1 MASARRSRLRP
12 LAAALGTIGVLV
24 ALGGGLLTWRLSQG
38 PLRLDFLTRRIERA
52 LSDQEA
58 RVSIRDTVLVWAG
71 WRENFEIRIR
81 GVRMLLPDGRA
92 TLELP
97 EMGIELSLRAL
108 LAHRLIAPASLEAIG
123 ARLVVVRAA
132 DGTWRFRSAGG
143 GVETPSAVPF
153 VLDDLLAPPDPT
165 TSLGYLESASVVNST
180 VTIVDESSGRSFTV
194 RNASLEVERD
204 EDGLRARLSAVLD
217 VADRSAALSATGR
230 YAASSQALS
239 LAVSVANLDPAAVAT
254 LAPELTALA
263 GFAVPVSGRVD
274 LAFDPQFRLA
284 HAGFELAGEN
294 GKIAA
299 ASYGLP
305 EDAPVRHLR
314 LQGAVSGDLGDVEIG
329 HAEIDL
335 GGPVVSLRGRMT
347 GADAHPRAAGTVVV
361 RNVTADDLRPLW
373 PKDLAPQ
380 ARDWVADHEIG
391 GSLSELSADITAQ
404 APSPAGPW
412 SIEQMQGAFRVTG
425 AEVND
430 LSPLPHIRDVSIE
443 GTFTR
448 DRLDLTIADGHIG
461 ELRLADGSVA
471 LTGLGTDDPGAEL
484 DLPVSGPLR
493 QALDLID
500 APPLGELKKAGLDPA
515 DFSGDMSLRL
525 AAKLPLAHGLSADGV
540 DARVT
545 GRLRQVTVRRAA
557 AGQDITG
564 GDVEIA
570 VDKAGLDISGR
581 ATIGAIP
588 ADIELHRS
596 FAPGAAVPTRAR
608 LQARIASAGDVA
620 AFGVDVSPYVDGSTS
635 LAADYVERRDGRAE
649 VTVDVT
655 LDDAA
660 LSIAP
665 LGWHKP
671 AGQAAAAH
679 ARAMLGGGQ
688 AMEIPEFSFASGS
701 PAQGGLDARG
711 RAALSADGSSLT
723 RLDLT
728 TLKVGLT
735 DLHGTMSRSES
746 GLLSIGLAG
755 PSLDIAPLQQSDR
768 ASAGGTGDSPLKL
781 DMRLDRLYSGADRW
795 LAEFRFAGQRGA
807 ARWESA
813 DLTAETTDE
822 AKRPGQ
828 AKVKLH
834 TRADGRQTLD
844 VAIDDTGAFLDDLGL
859 TSNIHGGR
867 LELHGATDTARAEKP
882 LAGHVHMAEYRL
894 VRAPLLARVLS
905 VALVTGVLDSLSGPG
920 IRFTQL
926 DSDFAYF
933 GPRIG
938 IEDAHT
944 AGAAL
949 GISAAGTID
958 IDGTALDLKGTIVP
972 AYAVNSLPGRIP
984 LIGQLLTAGSRGLFA
999 TNYAISGP
1007 TSSPQISV
1015 NAASTLAPGFLRHL
1029 FGAGSS
1035 SASTGSSR

>member
-1 MASARRSRLRP
+1 MASARRSRLR
-12 LAAALGTIGVLV
+12 LFAAALGAAGVLAV
-24 ALGGGLLTWRLSQG
+24 LGAGLLTWRLSQG
-38 PLRLDFLTRRIERA
+38 PLRLDFLTRRVEQA

-58 RVSIRDTVLVWAG
+58 RVSIKDTVLVWAG

-143 GVETPSAVPF
+143 GAETPSAVPF

-165 TSLGYLESASVVNST
+165 TSLGYLESASVVDST
-180 VTIVDESSGRSFTV
+180 VTIVDEASGRSFAV
-194 RNASLEVERD
+194 RSASFEVERD
-204 EDGLRARLSAVLD
+204 EGGLRARLSAVLD

-230 YAASSQALS
+230 YAASSRALG
-239 LAVSVANLDPAAVAT
+239 LAISVANLDPASVAT
-254 LAPELTALA
+254 MAPELTALA

-284 HAGFELAGEN
+284 RAGFELAGEA

-305 EDAPVRHLR
+305 EDAPVRRLR
-314 LQGAVSGDLGDVEIG
+314 LQGSVSGDLGDVAIG
-329 HAEIDL
+329 NAEIDL

-347 GADAHPRAAGTVVV
+347 DAGAHPRAAGTVVV
-361 RNVTADDLRPLW
+361 RNLAADDVRRLW
-373 PKDLAPQ
+373 PKGLAPQ

-391 GSLSELSADITAQ
+391 GSLSELNADVTAQ
-404 APSPAGPW
+404 AASPAGPW
-412 SIEQMQGAFRVTG
+412 SIEQMQGTFRVAG

-448 DRLDLTIADGHIG
+448 DRLDLAIADAHIG
-461 ELRLADGSVA
+461 DLRLADGSVA
-471 LTGLGTDDPGAEL
+471 LTGLGTDDPRAEL

-525 AAKLPLAHGLSADGV
+525 AAKLPLAHELSADQV

-557 AGQDITG
+557 AGQDISG

-570 VDKAGLDISGR
+570 VNKAGLDISGR
-581 ATIGAIP
+581 TTIGAIP

-596 FAPGAAVPTRAR
+596 FAPDAAVPTRAK
-608 LQARIASAGDVA
+608 LQARIASAADVT
-620 AFGVDVSPYVDGSTS
+620 AFGVDISPYIDGPTS
-635 LAADYVERRDGRAE
+635 LAADYVERRGGRAE
-649 VTVDVT
+649 VTADAT
-655 LDDAA
+655 LDEAA

-679 ARAMLGGGQ
+679 AKAMLGGGQ
-688 AMEIPEFSFASGS
+688 AMEIPEFSFASGT

-711 RAALSADGSSLT
+711 RATLSADGSSLT

-735 DLHGTMSRSES
+735 DLRGTISRSES
-746 GLLSIGLAG
+746 GLSIGLTG

-768 ASAGGTGDSPLKL
+768 GSAGGASGAPLKL
-781 DMRLDRLYSGADRW
+781 DMRLDRLYSGPDRW
-795 LAEFRFAGQRGA
+795 LAKFRFAGQRGA

-834 TRADGRQTLD
+834 ARADGRQTLD

-867 LELHGATDTARAEKP
+867 LGLHGATDMAREEKP

-920 IRFTQL
+920 IRFAQL

-933 GPRIG
+933 GSRIG

-958 IDGTALDLKGTIVP
+958 IDGGALDLKGTIVP

-1035 SASTGSSR
+1035 ASTGSSR